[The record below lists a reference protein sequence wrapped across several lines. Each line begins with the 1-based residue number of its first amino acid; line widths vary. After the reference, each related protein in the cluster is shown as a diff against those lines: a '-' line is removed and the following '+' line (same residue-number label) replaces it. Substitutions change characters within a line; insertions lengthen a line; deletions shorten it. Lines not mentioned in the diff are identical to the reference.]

1 MLWKELCSC
10 QHFDDINKGKVNEEE
25 ETACWRSTQLPNFSI
40 TYINKNQITSIKTEN
55 NKDF

>member
-25 ETACWRSTQLPNFSI
+25 ETACWRSTQSPNFSI
-40 TYINKNQITSIKTEN
+40 TYINKKQITPIKTAN